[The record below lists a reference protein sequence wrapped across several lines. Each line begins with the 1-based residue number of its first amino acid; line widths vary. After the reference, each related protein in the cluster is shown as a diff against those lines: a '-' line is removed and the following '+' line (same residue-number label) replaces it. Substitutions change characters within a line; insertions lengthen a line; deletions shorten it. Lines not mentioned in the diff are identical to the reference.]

1 MILPSEAVERL
12 LKLELDNRSNLVK
25 RLCGER
31 PYPVEL
37 SLKAPSSSQI
47 LGNLAAY
54 ENFLKSW
61 RNFPRQDLVI
71 RRSIAYQK
79 GIAGD
84 AVPCA
89 LRIDDLEGLLSLAGR
104 SFQSRFRIFA
114 RRVDR
119 LCALAGVDRP
129 VFYRCLKL
137 LFDLPEDVFED
148 LCILWPQLSPGMGQ
162 GRLYIRALPVKRI
175 DTKFVE
181 TNSELVFALLQAV
194 ALSRGESFPYSDLN
208 AYLDVARKPRGYV
221 YLRILDPSLQSAVS
235 GFEVLRVAAEELV
248 DTAPPGGNLIVVE
261 NEQSGFMLPH
271 LADTVAVFGAGKNL
285 SWAGAEWIRNRK
297 RVAYWGDADSWGY
310 AMLAEFRCRTGLNCP
325 SVLMDE
331 ATVSS
336 HPDKR
341 VREAESARPDTEHL
355 FDEEIRALELLGAA
369 ADGRNRL
376 EQEKIRQDLVVEA
389 LGRLF
394 VLLDG

>member
-1 MILPSEAVERL
+1 MILPSEAVDRL
-12 LKLELDNRSNLVK
+12 LKLELENRGNLIR

-37 SLKAPSSSQI
+37 SLRAPSSSRI
-47 LGNLAAY
+47 LKDLAAY
-54 ENFLKSW
+54 ERFLKSW
-61 RNFPRQDLVI
+61 RDFPHQEFVI
-71 RRSIAYQK
+71 RRDIAYQK

-84 AVPCA
+84 GVPCA
-89 LRIDDLEGLLSLAGR
+89 LRICDLQGLLSLAGR
-104 SFQSRFRIFA
+104 SFQNSFRIYA
-114 RRVDR
+114 ARVDR
-119 LCALAGVDRP
+119 LCALAGAEAG
-129 VFYRCLKL
+129 VFHRCLKL
-137 LFDLPEDVFED
+137 LFDLPGDVFED
-148 LCILWPQLSPGMGQ
+148 LCVLWPQLSPGMGQ
-162 GRLYIRALPVKRI
+162 GRLYIRALPVRHI
-175 DTKFVE
+175 DTKFIE
-181 TNSELVFALLQAV
+181 TNSELIFALLQAV
-194 ALSRGESFPYSDLN
+194 AQSKGQPFQYPDLN

-221 YLRILDPSLQSAVS
+221 YLRILDPKLRSEVS
-235 GFEVLRVAAEELV
+235 GFEVIRVAAEELA
-248 DTAPPGGNLIVVE
+248 DTAPPGSDLIVVE

-285 SWAGAEWIRNRK
+285 SWASAEWIRNRR

-331 ATVSS
+331 VTVAS

-341 VREAESARPDTEHL
+341 VKEAESARPDTEHL
-355 FDEEIRALELLGAA
+355 SEEEIRALELLGAA
-369 ADGRNRL
+369 SDGRNRL